1 MTPDDYTKAKYLRD
15 KDRDVDLSRSN
26 YKKAVGAINKFAN
39 NKNNSNNW
47 TISILLIAL
56 KSGYSQYLSLS
67 LNSKIIW
74 CWLAYSIN
82 NLTISILL

>member
-39 NKNNSNNW
+39 NKNNSNN
-47 TISILLIAL
+47 
-56 KSGYSQYLSLS
+56 
-67 LNSKIIW
+67 
-74 CWLAYSIN
+74 
-82 NLTISILL
+82 